1 MLDSSFATTAPLQGD
16 SFRLV
21 DAPAATPRTDRSDS
35 DHDLIINNMG
45 LAEAI
50 ARRYSRGASD
60 PRDIRQV
67 ALLGL
72 VKAARRFDPD
82 RGFPFSAFAGP
93 TIAGEIK
100 RYLRDTAWLVRPPRS
115 VQELAL
121 TTATA
126 VPELEQEIGRQPSP
140 SEIALHL
147 SRDVGDVREALAG
160 AHGMFATSLDGL
172 VEENVAAL
180 ADSAD
185 PAETVERALELH
197 DAMRHLPQRDR
208 VMLYMRFFEGR
219 NQREIATELGMS
231 QMQVSRAL
239 AKAFQSIRAD
249 LEAAEPAPQLER
261 SA

>member
-1 MLDSSFATTAPLQGD
+1 MLDSSLVGTVPENGDATRFAGRSPRA
-16 SFRLV
+16 LV
-21 DAPAATPRTDRSDS
+21 DGRSDQQE
-35 DHDLIINNMG
+35 DLVLSHMG

-82 RGFPFSAFAGP
+82 RGFPFAAFAGP

-115 VQELAL
+115 LQELAL
-121 TTATA
+121 TTASA
-126 VPELEQEIGRQPSP
+126 VPELEQEFGREPSP
-140 SEIALHL
+140 DEIAQHL
-147 SRDVGDVREALAG
+147 SKDVGDVVEAMAG
-160 AHGMFATSLDGL
+160 AHGMFATPLDSL
-172 VEENVAAL
+172 VEDNLGANGDPSENV
-180 ADSAD
+180 DRD
-185 PAETVERALELH
+185 IELRG
-197 DAMRHLPQRDR
+197 AMRHLRPRER
-208 VMLYMRFFEGR
+208 AMVYMRFFEGR
-219 NQREIATELGMS
+219 NQREIAAELGMS

-239 AKAFQSIRAD
+239 TKALRNLRAD
-249 LEAAEPAPQLER
+249 IEDTEQVRQLQR

>member
-1 MLDSSFATTAPLQGD
+1 MLDSSLVGTVPENGDATRFAGRSSGA
-16 SFRLV
+16 LV
-21 DAPAATPRTDRSDS
+21 DGRSDQQE
-35 DHDLIINNMG
+35 DLVLSHMG

-82 RGFPFSAFAGP
+82 RGFPFAAFAGP

-115 VQELAL
+115 LQELAL
-121 TTATA
+121 TTASA
-126 VPELEQEIGRQPSP
+126 VPELEQEFGREPSP
-140 SEIALHL
+140 DEIAQHL
-147 SRDVGDVREALAG
+147 SKDVGDVVEAMAG
-160 AHGMFATSLDGL
+160 AHGMFATPLDSL
-172 VEENVAAL
+172 VEDNLGANGDPSENV
-180 ADSAD
+180 DRD
-185 PAETVERALELH
+185 IELRG
-197 DAMRHLPQRDR
+197 AMRHLRPRER
-208 VMLYMRFFEGR
+208 AMVYMRFFEGR
-219 NQREIATELGMS
+219 NQREIAAELGMS

-239 AKAFQSIRAD
+239 TKALRNLRAD
-249 LEAAEPAPQLER
+249 IEDTEQVRQLQR

>member
-1 MLDSSFATTAPLQGD
+1 
-16 SFRLV
+16 
-21 DAPAATPRTDRSDS
+21 
-35 DHDLIINNMG
+35 MG

-82 RGFPFSAFAGP
+82 RGFPFAAFAGP

-115 VQELAL
+115 LQELAL
-121 TTATA
+121 TTASA
-126 VPELEQEIGRQPSP
+126 VPELEQEFGREPSP
-140 SEIALHL
+140 DEIAQHL
-147 SRDVGDVREALAG
+147 SKDVGDVVEAMAG
-160 AHGMFATSLDGL
+160 AHGMFATPLDSL
-172 VEENVAAL
+172 VEDNLGANGDPSENV
-180 ADSAD
+180 DRD
-185 PAETVERALELH
+185 IELRG
-197 DAMRHLPQRDR
+197 AMRHLRPRER
-208 VMLYMRFFEGR
+208 AMVYMRFFEGR
-219 NQREIATELGMS
+219 NQREIAAELGMS

-239 AKAFQSIRAD
+239 TKALRDLRAD
-249 LEAAEPAPQLER
+249 IEDTEQLRQLER